1 MSPGSKNSSAIEEQ
15 RRLGAR
21 KPDLWLRARVIQ
33 AIRRFFIKHGYLEI
47 ETPILIPAPAPEAH
61 IDAISAGDR
70 FLHTSPELC
79 MKRLLSEGYD
89 RIFQICRCFRH
100 GERGE
105 LHLPEFTLLE
115 WYRTGIDYNDLM
127 DECEEMI
134 LFLSREIGFG
144 ENIEYQGQRID
155 LQRPWERISVM
166 EAFKSFASISM
177 GEALDLERFDE
188 VMVND
193 IEPHLG
199 NSKPTF
205 LYDYPATFA
214 ALARLREDKPELA
227 ERFELYIEGL
237 ELANGFSELTDMHE
251 QNKRFERELE
261 NRQQLDKEVYPM
273 PKKFLKALHHMPQ
286 SAGIALGVDRLAMIF
301 SNQKKIDKVVSFT
314 PEEL

>member
-1 MSPGSKNSSAIEEQ
+1 MSPGSKNSSAIKEQ

-21 KPDLWLRARVIQ
+21 KPNLWLRARVIQ

-89 RIFQICRCFRH
+89 RIFQICRCFRQ

-134 LFLSREIGFG
+134 LFLSHEIGFG

-166 EAFKSFASISM
+166 EAFKSYASISM

-199 NSKPTF
+199 RSKPTF

-261 NRQQLDKEVYPM
+261 KRQQLDKAVYPM
-273 PKKFLKALHHMPQ
+273 PEKFLKALHRMPQ
-286 SAGIALGVDRLAMIF
+286 SAGNALGVDRLAMIF
-301 SNQKKIDKVVSFT
+301 SNQKKIDEVVSFT